1 MINFEK
7 IIIDSLLCIIT
18 FDTFSPLM
26 GQTVNC
32 YYSIPSQEK
41 LFVVL

>member
-7 IIIDSLLCIIT
+7 NIIDSLLCT
-18 FDTFSPLM
+18 YVFDTFSPLIV
-26 GQTVNC
+26 T
-32 YYSIPSQEK
+32 IPSQEK